1 MHLNFYSINFN
12 KEIFEDILDLLI
24 EDDYNVGIFS
34 DENVFRD
41 KSGNPID
48 PKRFLEKDF
57 TISFFVNFDFS
68 KEAVEADV
76 NFLIVE
82 SFDPLAKLHPLYLD
96 EFFRQ
101 TNFLSNC
108 IKVALKDFEDWMSR
122 PDYRERVKSEY
133 KGIIKKTQGI
143 RISNAQDKLNEE
155 NKSEQYFQ
163 SFFD

>member
-24 EDDYNVGIFS
+24 EDDYNAGIFS
-34 DENVFRD
+34 DENVFID
-41 KSGNPID
+41 KVGNPIE
-48 PKRFLEKDF
+48 PKDFLGKDF

-68 KEAVEADV
+68 KEVVEADV
-76 NFLIVE
+76 NFLVVE
-82 SFDPLAKLHPLYLD
+82 PPNPSDELNSLYLD
-96 EFFRQ
+96 EFIVR
-101 TNFLSNC
+101 TNFLSSC
-108 IKVALKDFEDWMSR
+108 VKIGFKDWTSY
-122 PDYRERVKSEY
+122 PAYREWVKSEY